1 MAKAGTVT
9 TTDASVEATTFY
21 NKNLLKRALANL
33 VFYKYGTK
41 KPIPRNSGNKINF
54 RGFSPLAPSTTPL
67 TEGVTPDGKKN
78 EIYEIESTLQQYGD
92 YVEYSDVL
100 DLVGIDPYVTETTD
114 VLGEQAGESIDTIIR
129 EKIITGTNVQ
139 YAGGKTS
146 TATITSADKIS
157 ADEIKKAVRT
167 LKKNKAKP
175 CAGAYYIGIIDPDVA
190 FDLMSDPLWLD
201 VSKYN
206 GGENIMDGEIGKL
219 MGVRFIE
226 TTQVAVK
233 NESSNVSVHCCMIL
247 GKDAYAITDIKNS
260 AKKPSV
266 FVKALGSGGTSDP
279 LNQRGTIGWK
289 AMFTTTITNQLAMVR
304 LECAV
309 SA

>member
-1 MAKAGTVT
+1 MAKTGTVT

-21 NKNLLKRALANL
+21 NKNLLKRALATL

-167 LKKNKAKP
+167 LKKNKTKP

-233 NESSNVSVHCCMIL
+233 AGSSGVSVHCCMIL